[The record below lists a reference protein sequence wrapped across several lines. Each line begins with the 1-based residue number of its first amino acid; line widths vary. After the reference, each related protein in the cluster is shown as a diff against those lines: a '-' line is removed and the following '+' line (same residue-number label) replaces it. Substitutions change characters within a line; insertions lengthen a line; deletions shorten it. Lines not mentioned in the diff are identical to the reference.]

1 MLLSQIDCCQA
12 VCAENG
18 GEFAAVLYPPGS
30 LFQIVS
36 IQIEQ
41 DKSEVLRKLGPERGI
56 ADIVGHISNQ
66 QAAGNIDHLSNE
78 VLLREGIDSVTLLFA
93 RRRIDHGPDVFILSN
108 TQVSDMVIMV
118 IQAAA
123 GRLNMQVV
131 MTGRLAGVVLSHP
144 QPCLLLN
151 QQPLAGPEPPCLPIG
166 SSGTGF
172 PPPGSSVH
180 ISRSISLY
188 PFG

>member
-1 MLLSQIDCCQA
+1 MASSC
-12 VCAENG
+12 
-18 GEFAAVLYPPGS
+18 YSPGS

-56 ADIVGHISNQ
+56 TDIVGHISDQ
-66 QAAGNIDHLSNE
+66 QAADSIDHLSNE
-78 VLLREGIDSVTLLFA
+78 VLLREGIDSVALLFA
-93 RRRIDHGPDVFILSN
+93 RRRIDHGPDVFVLSN
-108 TQVSDMVIMV
+108 SQVSDMELMV
-118 IQAAA
+118 IQAAT

-131 MTGRLAGVVLSHP
+131 MTGWLAGVVLSHP
-144 QPCLLLN
+144 QPCLLLD
-151 QQPLAGPEPPCLPIG
+151 QQPLAGPEPPRLPIG

-172 PPPGSSVH
+172 PPPGSTVH

>member
-1 MLLSQIDCCQA
+1 M
-12 VCAENG
+12 
-18 GEFAAVLYPPGS
+18 
-30 LFQIVS
+30 S

-56 ADIVGHISNQ
+56 TDIVGHISDQ
-66 QAAGNIDHLSNE
+66 QAEGLIDHLSNE
-78 VLLREGIDSVTLLFA
+78 VLLREGVDSVALLFA
-93 RRRIDHGPDVFILSN
+93 RRRIDHGPDVFVLSHS
-108 TQVSDMVIMV
+108 QVSDMVIMV

-131 MTGRLAGVVLSHP
+131 MTGWVACVVLSHP
-144 QPCLLLN
+144 QPALLLD
-151 QQPLAGPEPPCLPIG
+151 QQPPAGPDPPRLSIG
-166 SSGTGF
+166 SSGTGV

-180 ISRSISLY
+180 VSRSISLY